1 MVLKKKVGIY
11 SVNDKEELA
20 VLISNH
26 LEIFWKENAY
36 IKLKKYWVPRIP
48 IRFKNSTKTIGD
60 FKVKYRAYPESSQNI
75 VPATKC
81 VSN

>member
-26 LEIFWKENAY
+26 LEIFW
-36 IKLKKYWVPRIP
+36 
-48 IRFKNSTKTIGD
+48 NSKRERTY
-60 FKVKYRAYPESSQNI
+60 KVKQILSSTYSDTFQE
-75 VPATKC
+75 
-81 VSN
+81 